1 MKRRTVSI
9 LTFILLVVMISLL
22 SVFMASQ
29 AHLSRAEEETIALV
43 EVDHTVKRV
52 NQFYWTTTDQ
62 SCFTIDFIDD
72 QAERFYAIVEREG
85 GDIHYFPYQ
94 ELIKE
99 SDAKSITASEIKD
112 PQIMQARLGLYKGK
126 AVWEMTLRNSN
137 QTISYFI
144 LDAKTGEWVQTLS
157 NI

>member
-43 EVDHTVKRV
+43 EVDHTVKKV

-62 SCFTIDFIDD
+62 
-72 QAERFYAIVEREG
+72 
-85 GDIHYFPYQ
+85 
-94 ELIKE
+94 
-99 SDAKSITASEIKD
+99 
-112 PQIMQARLGLYKGK
+112 
-126 AVWEMTLRNSN
+126 
-137 QTISYFI
+137 
-144 LDAKTGEWVQTLS
+144 
-157 NI
+157 